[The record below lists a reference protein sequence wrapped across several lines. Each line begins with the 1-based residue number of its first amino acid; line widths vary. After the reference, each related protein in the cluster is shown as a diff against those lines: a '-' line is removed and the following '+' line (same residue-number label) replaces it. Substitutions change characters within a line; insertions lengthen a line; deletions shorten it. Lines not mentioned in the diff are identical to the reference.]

1 MTPGDG
7 TPAKG
12 QGLSL
17 ISKSLQLEDYATSG
31 SRLFRNGS
39 AASSAVPIHHSVAS
53 KVPHRRSPEASEQE
67 QENYE
72 KSDLAKAE
80 ASHVLRLLRLAPTG
94 DLNHQGKHPFL
105 SGARN
110 KDLSL

>member
-1 MTPGDG
+1 MTAAAAENIKAARTDEKRKEGPE
-7 TPAKG
+7 T
-12 QGLSL
+12 
-17 ISKSLQLEDYATSG
+17 KS
-31 SRLFRNGS
+31 NP
-39 AASSAVPIHHSVAS
+39 AVPIHHSVAS
-53 KVPHRRSPEASEQE
+53 GVPHRRSPVASEQE
-67 QENYE
+67 QDSQNYE

-80 ASHVLRLLRLAPTG
+80 ASHVLRILRLAPTG

>member
-17 ISKSLQLEDYATSG
+17 ISKSFQLEDCATGG

-39 AASSAVPIHHSVAS
+39 AASS
-53 KVPHRRSPEASEQE
+53 
-67 QENYE
+67 
-72 KSDLAKAE
+72 
-80 ASHVLRLLRLAPTG
+80 
-94 DLNHQGKHPFL
+94 
-105 SGARN
+105 
-110 KDLSL
+110 